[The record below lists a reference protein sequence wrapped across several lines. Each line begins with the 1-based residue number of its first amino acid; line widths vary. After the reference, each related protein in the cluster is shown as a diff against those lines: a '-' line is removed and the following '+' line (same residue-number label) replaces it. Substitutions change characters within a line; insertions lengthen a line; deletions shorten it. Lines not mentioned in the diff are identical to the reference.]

1 MGMIISKKKRAV
13 KLYKS
18 LIQAI
23 EYDKEYSAMTNTELA
38 KELMELWGEMP
49 VFSKT
54 SCLIDEVI
62 LRLGGIK

>member
-1 MGMIISKKKRAV
+1 MIISKKKRAV

-18 LIQAI
+18 LMQAI

-62 LRLGGIK
+62 SRLGGVK